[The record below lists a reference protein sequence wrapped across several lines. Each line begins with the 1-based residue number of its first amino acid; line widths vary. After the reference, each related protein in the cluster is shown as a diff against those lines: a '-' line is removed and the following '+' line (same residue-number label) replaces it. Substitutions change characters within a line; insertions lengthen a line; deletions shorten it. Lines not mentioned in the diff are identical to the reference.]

1 MNENSKSSSYA
12 IPGAIVVAGLIIAGA
27 IYYQGPSTRIDSQPA
42 AAGTDNQSAPLEKL
56 RPIDTVDHLLG
67 NPQAPI
73 KIIEYSDLE
82 CPFCKTFHQTM
93 HQLVTTYPNQVAWV
107 YRHFP
112 LDQLH
117 AKARK
122 EAEASECAYE
132 LGGPPGSE
140 TSNEKFWA
148 YVDKVFEIT
157 PSNDG
162 LDPAQLPVIAE
173 QIGLNRQNFETCL
186 ASGRQAARVDA
197 DYQNAIETGGRGTPF
212 PVVIT
217 PDGKKIAL
225 EGAIPFA
232 GMKQLI
238 DALLAEMTEK

>member
-1 MNENSKSSSYA
+1 MDENKKSSPYA
-12 IPGAIVVAGLIIAGA
+12 IPGAIVIAGLIIAGA
-27 IYYQGPSTRIDSQPA
+27 IYYQGSSSIGTSGQPA
-42 AAGTDNQSAPLEKL
+42 AAGVEQSDLKLEKL
-56 RPIDTVDHLLG
+56 RSIDAADHLLG

-93 HQLVTTYPNQVAWV
+93 HQLVNEYPTEIAWV

-117 AKARK
+117 SKARK
-122 EAEASECAYE
+122 ESEASECAYE
-132 LGGPPGSE
+132 LGGH
-140 TSNEKFWA
+140 EKFWT
-148 YVDKVFEIT
+148 YVDKIFEIT

-162 LDPAQLPVIAE
+162 LDPARLPEVAE
-173 QIGLNRQNFETCL
+173 QIGLDRRAFETCL
-186 ASGRQAARVDA
+186 ASGRQAERVDS
-197 DYQNAIETGGRGTPF
+197 DYQNVVLSGGRGTPF
-212 PVVIT
+212 PVVIG

-238 DALLAEMTEK
+238 DALLTNK